1 MFSRMNLV
9 KVALVGVFLFLASG
23 LAFALPVA
31 DIAQPQGE
39 QADRLLLPVPSFSL
53 ANYPTLST
61 SVIPSRP
68 QSPPTVNVDPVPVIS
83 SVSSGSGSS
92 LTITEMRL
100 VMDGGKNYNFI
111 TKEWGYRDAFS
122 GQRRNNFMLSWE
134 EKRKKV
140 GAVDLLPYDLRY
152 SK

>member
-9 KVALVGVFLFLASG
+9 KVALVGVFLFLVSG

-31 DIAQPQGE
+31 DTIQPLE
-39 QADRLLLPVPSFSL
+39 DQADSAVSGPSFSL

-100 VMDGGKNYNFI
+100 VMDGGKNYNFD
-111 TKEWGYRDAFS
+111 TKEWGYRDEFK
-122 GQRRNNFMLSWE
+122 GMMRERFMLSWE
-134 EKRKKV
+134 KAREKV
-140 GAVDLLPYDLRY
+140 GAVELLPYDLRY